1 VLEDDRLRAV
11 VTTTRDRTVVTFEG
25 ELDGEV
31 APVVDELLDAVDRWH
46 TRASRVAE
54 RTEAPTLLLDARN
67 VVRVDPV
74 GWGVLEGHRE
84 RWERR
89 RGQCLAWR
97 PGAQGS
103 SR

>member
-1 VLEDDRLRAV
+1 
-11 VTTTRDRTVVTFEG
+11 
-25 ELDGEV
+25 
-31 APVVDELLDAVDRWH
+31 
-46 TRASRVAE
+46 
-54 RTEAPTLLLDARN
+54 
-67 VVRVDPV
+67 VRVDPV